1 MRGLVCIETGD
12 PEKITLSTLL
22 NFIFMN
28 PPVLRIL
35 ILGYLVCLFASC
47 KKQSSNIPEIDQKI
61 FAAYWDQG
69 KGEVSSY
76 SLDQS
81 RYGAQHDGSVILVFS
96 IEDMSNTKQVRLDDP
111 KRNSGDAVK
120 VLKLNTNKEFVT
132 GLNKYSLMSS
142 IFTPLD
148 YDEHSR
154 SLKLTTSCQDWNGQ
168 SFTQLNWKG
177 NRYEVKQMSYEE
189 SEDDKS
195 FSLVST
201 WLEDE
206 LWTKI
211 RVAPNTLPIG
221 NVTMI
226 PSAMYTHLSQ
236 QPLKAYDAVASI
248 KSDSAEY
255 TYTIHYTEIK
265 RTIEINFQ
273 KSFPYKIMGWK
284 ETYGNN
290 EVTTARISNTIVS
303 DYWKHNQPQ
312 DSVLRE
318 ELQLK

>member
-1 MRGLVCIETGD
+1 MVRIETGHSK
-12 PEKITLSTLL
+12 KITLIELL

-28 PPVLRIL
+28 TPFARIL
-35 ILGYLVCLFASC
+35 ILGWLICIFVSC

-61 FAAYWDQG
+61 FSAYWEQG

-76 SLDQS
+76 ILDQS
-81 RYGAQHDGSVILVFS
+81 RFAVQHKGSVVMVFG

-132 GLNKYSLMSS
+132 GLNKYSMMSS
-142 IFTPLD
+142 VFTALD
-148 YDEHSR
+148 YNEHAR
-154 SLKLTTSCQDWNGQ
+154 SFKLTTSCQDWNGQ

-206 LWTKI
+206 IWTKI

-221 NVTMI
+221 EVTMI
-226 PSAMYTHLSQ
+226 PSAMYAHLSQ
-236 QPLKAYDAVASI
+236 QPIKAYDAVASI
-248 KSDSAEY
+248 KSDSTQY
-255 TYTIHYTEIK
+255 TYSIQYPEIK
-265 RTIEINFQ
+265 RIVEINFE
-273 KSFPYKIMGWK
+273 KVFPFKIMGWK

-290 EVTTARISNTIVS
+290 EVTTARISNTIMS
-303 DYWKHNQPQ
+303 DYWTHNLPQ

-318 ELQLK
+318 ELHLK